1 MKLLHILKSE
11 PDENTRRLIENLSAG
26 EDSEFFSLYEGDV
39 DYDKLLDLIFEYD
52 RVISWW

>member
-11 PDENTRRLIENLSAG
+11 PDGNTKRLIEILSEE
-26 EDSEFFSLYEGDV
+26 EDSTFFPLYEGKV
-39 DYDKLLDLIFEYD
+39 DYDKLLDLIFDHD